1 MTIGISTKEFAQ
13 QLGLETITIRQR
25 MYETG
30 SRDYFGVKPEKL
42 PNGRLLWPANAADI
56 VKAQNKA

>member
-1 MTIGISTKEFAQ
+1 MALGITTKEFAQ

-42 PNGRLLWPANAADI
+42 PNGRLVWPANAAEMI
-56 VKAQNKA
+56 KAQLKG